1 MSIDKFWLFN
11 IIDNFLFKSKK
22 NLKLQKKNMK
32 KVKILFSIF
41 LLLIFGISLNA
52 QVVKGKI
59 VDASNNE
66 GVPGVRVFIVGAN
79 YGTVTNLDG
88 TFDFKVPAGESTLKA
103 QAVGFLDFEKNID
116 VEPGATLDLGTIK
129 MQVNSIGIEQVE
141 VVASYAQERKT
152 PVSVSTINPVY
163 ISEKLGNQEF
173 PEILKTTPSVYATK
187 QGGGYGD
194 SRINIR
200 GFSDLNVGVLI
211 NGVPV
216 NDMETGHVYW
226 SNWMSLSDVTRSIQV
241 QRGLGASR
249 LAIPSVGGTINIITK
264 TTDMKRG
271 GSVFY
276 GIGNNG
282 YNKLAFTVSTGMTD
296 NNWAVTVSGSHTTG
310 NGYIEATQ
318 FEGWSY
324 FLNVAKRFKENS
336 QISFTMFGAPQ
347 WHNQNGYQKFIEAY
361 RNDPMGRKLNWNY
374 GYLNGKQINTRYNY
388 YHKPVMSLNHFWK
401 INSVLQLNTAVYAS
415 FGRGGGRRVTG
426 PNAAWLKFTGPGNT
440 PSESTLLTPEGRL
453 DLDSVAYLN
462 AHSLT
467 GSKAVLVNST
477 NSHDWYGIL
486 STLRAEMGKLTI
498 TGGYDGRYYKG
509 YHNQKI
515 YNLLGGKYYLDAA
528 DVNRDPGTPLKVG
541 DIVGYNSV
549 GVVLWNSAFAQAEY
563 STDKFSAFANVSGS
577 YTQYSRIDYFLYT
590 PEQGQQ
596 SPWVNFLTYSFK
608 AGANY
613 NLTDKFNVFVNAGYF
628 TKPPLFKFA
637 FNGYSNVIV
646 DSVRPEK
653 VQALEGGLGYNS
665 KYIKTNLYLYYTKW
679 MDKSL
684 QKHMADI
691 VANILG
697 LNAIHKGI
705 EWTSKFKINRNL
717 TLGSMVSL
725 GDWRWQKDVIAS
737 LYDQDQNFLGDFAV
751 YAKGLHVGNSAQTTA
766 ALSLEAYVLPGLK
779 IGADWTYFDRL
790 YADFAI
796 EYRNNPDD
804 RSDAW
809 KMPSYNL
816 LDISANYHFKLGKFN
831 ASLFGKVNNLL
842 DTEYFSDAIDGL
854 AHNPETSYVYYG
866 FGRTWSLGLKIKF

>member
-1 MSIDKFWLFN
+1 
-11 IIDNFLFKSKK
+11 
-22 NLKLQKKNMK
+22 MK
-32 KVKILFSIF
+32 KIKILFSIF
-41 LLLIFGISLNA
+41 LLLIFSITLNA
-52 QVVKGKI
+52 QKVKGKV
-59 VDASNNE
+59 VDASNSD
-66 GVPGVRVFIVGAN
+66 GIPGVGVFIVGTN
-79 YGTVTNLDG
+79 YVTVTNLDG
-88 TFDFKVPAGESTLKA
+88 TFELKVPAGPSQLKA
-103 QAVGFLDFEKNID
+103 TSVGFLDFVKNID
-116 VEPGATLDLGTIK
+116 VKSGATLDLGIIK
-129 MQVNSIGIEQVE
+129 MQVNSIGIKQVE

-173 PEILKTTPSVYATK
+173 PEILKNTPSVYATK

-249 LAIPSVGGTINIITK
+249 LAIPSVGGTINIITR
-264 TTDMKRG
+264 TTDMKKG

-296 NNWAVTVSGSHTTG
+296 KNWAVTVSGSHTTG

-324 FLNVAKRFKENS
+324 FLNVSKRLKENS
-336 QISFTMFGAPQ
+336 QISFTAFGAPQ
-347 WHNQNGYQKFIEAY
+347 WHNQSGYQKFIEAY
-361 RNDPMGRKLNWNY
+361 RNEPMGRRLNWNY
-374 GYLNGKQINTRYNY
+374 GYLNGQQLNTRYNY
-388 YHKPVMSLNHFWK
+388 YHKPVMSFNHFWK

-426 PNAAWLKFTGPGNT
+426 DDAAWLQFSGLGNT
-440 PSESTLLTPEGRL
+440 PSTSTLLTPERRL
-453 DLDSVAYLN
+453 DFDSVAYLN
-462 AHSLT
+462 SHSLT
-467 GSKAVLVNST
+467 GSKAILVNST

-486 STLRAEMGKLTI
+486 STLRAEMGNLTI

-515 YNLLGGKYYLDAA
+515 YDLLGGEYYLDAN
-528 DVNRDPGTPLKVG
+528 DVNRDPGTPLKKG

-549 GVVLWNSAFAQAEY
+549 GLVLWNGLFAQAEY
-563 STDKFSAFANVSGS
+563 STDKFSAFVNAAGA

-590 PEQGQQ
+590 PEEGQQ
-596 SPWVNFLTYSFK
+596 SPWVDFLTYSVK
-608 AGANY
+608 AGVNY
-613 NLTDKFNVFVNAGYF
+613 NLSKTFNVFVNAGYF
-628 TKPPLFKFA
+628 TKPPFYKFA
-637 FNGYSNVIV
+637 FNGYSNDLI
-646 DSVRPEK
+646 DSVK
-653 VQALEGGLGYNS
+653 VERIMSFESGLGYNS
-665 KYIKTNLYLYYTKW
+665 KHIKSDLYLYYTKW

-684 QKHMADI
+684 QKSMADI
-691 VANILG
+691 VANISG
-697 LNAIHKGI
+697 LDAVHKGI
-705 EWTSKFKINRNL
+705 EWTSKFKMNRNV
-717 TLGSMVSL
+717 TLGAMFSY
-725 GDWRWQKDVIAS
+725 GDWRWEKDVIAS
-737 LYDQDQNFLGDFAV
+737 LYDLNQQYLGDFAI
-751 YAKGLHVGNSAQTTA
+751 YAKNLHVSNSAQTTA
-766 ALSLEAYVLPGLK
+766 ALTFDAYVLPGLK

-804 RSDAW
+804 RSDSW

-816 LDISANYHFKLGKFN
+816 LDLSAIYYFKLGKFN
-831 ASLFGKVNNLL
+831 ASLYGKVNNLF
-842 DTEYFSDAIDGL
+842 DTEYFSDGIDGV
-854 AHNPETSYVYYG
+854 AHNAETSYVYYG